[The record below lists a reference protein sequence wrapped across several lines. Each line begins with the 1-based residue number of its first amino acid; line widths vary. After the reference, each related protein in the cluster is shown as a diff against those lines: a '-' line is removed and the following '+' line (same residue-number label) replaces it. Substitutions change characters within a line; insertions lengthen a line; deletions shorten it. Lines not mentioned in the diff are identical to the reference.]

1 MRRLIAASALTAAL
15 AGCSAP
21 EDAGAPPPTAEEEQA
36 VGEARSMI
44 PEAEQAAAATEA
56 PANPSGTRPPLEA
69 APEVTP
75 TLKPG
80 YGTPVPPPE
89 RAE

>member
-1 MRRLIAASALTAAL
+1 MVAAAVLTVAL

-21 EDAGAPPPTAEEEQA
+21 EDTGAPPPTADEAQA
-36 VGEARSMI
+36 VEDARSMI
-44 PEAEQAAAATEA
+44 PEAEQTAAATDA
-56 PANPSGTRPPLEA
+56 PANPDGTRPPLEA

-80 YGTPVPPPE
+80 YDTPVPPPE